1 MVTNDKCKMFR
12 TEDKVVRMQL
22 LGCSKE
28 GTICYTSV
36 LAYDATQMEKGF
48 IYLSIYLSIYVSI
61 YLLYILVYD
70 ARQMEDQRNNGPVNA
85 HLTIS
90 KVSPQL

>member
-12 TEDKVVRMQL
+12 RVEKVFRMQL

-28 GTICYTSV
+28 GTICYTRV

-48 IYLSIYLSIYVSI
+48 IYLSIYLLYVLNSKRVYSANEI
-61 YLLYILVYD
+61 LRLFSSVHTIPENTKLYLI
-70 ARQMEDQRNNGPVNA
+70 
-85 HLTIS
+85 
-90 KVSPQL
+90 